1 MNATQNG
8 HSLNLRPTVVRT
20 ERGLTVG
27 GSRLTIYQLMD
38 HLKAGQSPA
47 EVRDLHRM
55 TIKQMEDV
63 LQYIED
69 NREQVEAE
77 YQQVLEL
84 AEENR
89 RYWEEYNR
97 ERFERIRKEGPKP
110 RNPEAWQR
118 FQEMKLERRKARSQ
132 S

>member
-1 MNATQNG
+1 MNETQNG
-8 HSLNLRPTVVRT
+8 HDLKLRPVVVRT

-47 EVRDLHRM
+47 QVRDLHRL
-55 TIKQMEDV
+55 TIRQMETMR
-63 LQYIED
+63 YIEE
-69 NREQVEAE
+69 NKEEVEAE
-77 YQQVLEL
+77 YQQVLAL

-89 RYWEEYNR
+89 RYWEDYNR
-97 ERFERIRKEGPKP
+97 ERFERIRQEGPS
-110 RNPEAWQR
+110 PEKAEIWQKL
-118 FQEMKLERRKARSQ
+118 QEWKARLNREESA